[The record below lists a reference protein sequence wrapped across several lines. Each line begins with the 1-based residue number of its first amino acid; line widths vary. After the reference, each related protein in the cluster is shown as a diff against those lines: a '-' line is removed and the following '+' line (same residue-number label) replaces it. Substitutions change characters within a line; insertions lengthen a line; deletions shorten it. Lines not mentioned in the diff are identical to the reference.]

1 MKTLLVIVLSCFV
14 VSSAFAVIDPDP
26 DMLGIYFDLT
36 ADENCLT
43 VPANTPFFAY
53 LILTNSTAPAI
64 NAYEFGFTNC
74 VCSGLETLFFMLASN
89 IAHNV
94 VSGVD
99 VGSHTALEGQYI
111 VGLAEA
117 IPTTEA
123 TLLHS
128 WEFMMGAVLPVQM
141 YIGPTTVPSLPGGL
155 PVVQNAEGSILM
167 LVGTSTGGPEFPV
180 ATMNTDCV
188 IATENVT
195 WSDIKV
201 LYR

>member
-1 MKTLLVIVLSCFV
+1 MKTLLVMVLTCFV
-14 VSSAFAVIDPDP
+14 ASSAWAVVDPDP
-26 DMLGIYFDLT
+26 DMLGIYFDLN
-36 ADENCLT
+36 ADDNCIT
-43 VPANTPFFAY
+43 VPSNTPFFAY

-64 NAYEFGFTNC
+64 NAYEFSFVNC
-74 VCSGLETLFFMLASN
+74 VCAGIENLFFMLASN

-94 VSGVD
+94 VAGVD

-117 IPTTEA
+117 LPTTEA

-167 LVGTSTGGPEFPV
+167 TVGTSTGGPEIPV

-188 IATENVT
+188 VATENLT
-195 WSDIKV
+195 WGDIKA